1 MIKLADKIRESVKW
15 EIVTDWFQRRWC
27 QDFVKLLIQFDL
39 KEGNQEENSVYM
51 QEKLVSF

>member
-15 EIVTDWFQRRWC
+15 EIVTYWFQGRWC